1 MTSKPTLTPEVLV
14 PRLGDYLVDKALIS
28 GEQLSEALDY
38 QKELKNAG
46 RDELIG
52 EILVNKGFIPR
63 PRLDQAITEQ
73 ILQLRNALQVANRTL
88 EQRVIQRTLE
98 LQNALNKLSDLDRMK
113 SNFISNISHE
123 LRTPLTH
130 IKGYQELLLAGAMGK
145 LNAEQESTVNIIKKS
160 SERLERLI
168 EDLISFSL
176 VAKGDVT
183 LKLSSV
189 NIGVLVGNVVKH
201 NQPKAEEKKITLKAK
216 IPENLPIIKADE
228 QKISWV
234 VMQLLDNSLKFT
246 PEYGKIDVSLNLVD
260 MGILLS
266 IEDSGIGIPAKSI
279 TEIFEPFHQ
288 LDGNSTR
295 KYGGTGLGLTLVRQI
310 IEAHH
315 SQIHVTSEVGKFS
328 KFEFLLSLI
337 DQA

>member
-1 MTSKPTLTPEVLV
+1 MTTKLTLTPEVLV
-14 PRLGDYLVDKALIS
+14 PRLGDYLVVKGLITREQISDAL
-28 GEQLSEALDY
+28 EY
-38 QKELKNAG
+38 QKEIKKAG
-46 RDELIG
+46 REELIG

-63 PRLDQAITEQ
+63 TRLDQAITEQ
-73 ILQLRNALQVANRTL
+73 ILQLRNALQEANRTL

-98 LQNALNKLSDLDRMK
+98 LQSALNKLSELDRMK

-145 LNAEQESTVNIIKKS
+145 LNPEQESTINIIKKS

-176 VAKGDVT
+176 VAKGDIT

-189 NIGVLVGNVVKH
+189 NIGVLVNNVVKH
-201 NQPKAEEKKITLKAK
+201 NQSKAEEKKIHLLAH

-234 VMQLLDNSLKFT
+234 IMQLLDNALKFT
-246 PEYGKIDVSLNLVD
+246 PECGKIDVSMQLVD
-260 MGILLS
+260 MGILVS
-266 IEDSGIGIPAKSI
+266 IEDSGIGIPSKSI
-279 TEIFEPFHQ
+279 SEIFEPFHQ
-288 LDGNSTR
+288 LDGNSNR

-315 SQIHVTSEVGKFS
+315 TQIHVTSEIGKFS
-328 KFEFLLSLI
+328 RFEFLLSLI
-337 DQA
+337 D